1 MDKKGFVKH
10 LPIQDRQVFH
20 QKTIWLHR
28 TLHIYFIN
36 NNSIRSMGSK
46 ANVSGEET
54 GADARKPL
62 SILCCVFVLLLLLLV
77 YSILPV
83 SQSCPFLLP
92 LRYSVT
98 FISMHV
104 FSDLFIGFWNCF
116 YDLFVFCFCFFFLLF
131 IFFMTEFSVYLK
143 KKLLAIMYPQS
154 PWVSCSRI
162 LLNYLT
168 FKWFDFEC
176 RLRIPETQSQ
186 H

>member
-1 MDKKGFVKH
+1 M
-10 LPIQDRQVFH
+10 FH

-83 SQSCPFLLP
+83 SQSCSFLLP

-116 YDLFVFCFCFFFLLF
+116 YDLFVFCFFFFFAFHIFHDRIFGLF
-131 IFFMTEFSVYLK
+131 K
-143 KKLLAIMYPQS
+143 KKIISHHVSIVPLGFLLANS
-154 PWVSCSRI
+154 
-162 LLNYLT
+162 
-168 FKWFDFEC
+168 FKLFDF
-176 RLRIPETQSQ
+176 
-186 H
+186 